1 MNIIQKILAQNQQTQ
16 LNKGSTI
23 IGINQPENF
32 KVSDVGTAIKNV
44 INASL
49 VIAALVAFIYL
60 ILGGIQWITSG
71 GDKSAMESA
80 RNKITQAIVGLI
92 IVAAAYAVMNLVS
105 SFLGLNITNLDI
117 GNIYK

>member
-1 MNIIQKILAQNQQTQ
+1 MNIIPKILAQNSSTQ
-16 LNKGSTI
+16 APAGSTT

-32 KVSDVGTAIKNV
+32 KVADVGVAIKNV
-44 INASL
+44 INAAL
-49 VIAALVAFIYL
+49 VIAALLAFIYL

-92 IVAAAYAVMNLVS
+92 IVAAAYAVMNLVA
-105 SFLGLNITNLDI
+105 SFLGLNITSLDV